1 MAALPVDPTGIIE
14 RFGPHLSSMTGAR
27 LSTSVEPE
35 RLVKTHCCFCGQQC
49 GIQLKVRDNEV
60 IGFEPWEEFPFNRGM
75 LCPKGVKRY
84 LQGSHPDRLTT
95 ALRRD
100 PSSPGGFSPLP
111 YDEAI
116 ARVASEIARI
126 QQTLRRRMRSA
137 CSAARA

>member
-1 MAALPVDPTGIIE
+1 MADVPVEPRGIIE
-14 RFGPHLSSMTGAR
+14 KFGPHLSSMTGIR

-49 GIQLKVRDNEV
+49 GIQLKVRENQV

-84 LQGSHPDRLTT
+84 LQSSHPDRLTT

-100 PSSPGGFSPLP
+100 ESNPAGFSAMP
-111 YDEAI
+111 YTDAVAKTAEAI
-116 ARVASEIARI
+116 ARL
-126 QQTLRRRMRSA
+126 Q
-137 CSAARA
+137 

>member
-1 MAALPVDPTGIIE
+1 MLQIIE
-14 RFGPHLSSMTGAR
+14 RFGPHLSRMTGVR

-49 GIQLKVRDNEV
+49 GIQLKVRDNAV

-84 LQGSHPDRLTT
+84 LQGAHPDRLTS

-100 PSSPGGFSPLP
+100 TSAPHGFSPLP
-111 YDEAI
+111 YEEAI
-116 ARVASEIARI
+116 AKVAGRN
-126 QQTLRRRMRSA
+126 
-137 CSAARA
+137 